1 MFEPQRSSG
10 TYLHLGAG
18 AKVRG
23 QRRRLEREER
33 RRLRLRLVHLAVD
46 NAPAWREL
54 HRVLRDAAGCAVS
67 LRTLDDA
74 VDLLFV
80 EVVGD
85 PVTYIVCDHRSTMG
99 AGFGVVV
106 GVAGEGAEALPAEV
120 VVALCACGEG
130 QSLGSRVKVS
140 VGVNGNNLQVMWSQ
154 PPSFS
159 MLAPHLGHC
168 CAPRSLM
175 AFSDCSSSIFLA
187 LLHEPECHGR
197 LQERQSSW
205 SQCGH
210 IALSA
215 LSSLAFD
222 LPLPLPSS
230 MSVSCSLPQPSAEK
244 YKPHSELRQAMY
256 DGSVM
261 RRCFVTAVSQLLY
274 VSVLR
279 QKSVERGPT
288 LRREPST

>member
-1 MFEPQRSSG
+1 MFEPQRSAG
-10 TYLHLGAG
+10 TYLDLGAG
-18 AKVRG
+18 ASVRG
-23 QRRRLEREER
+23 QRRGLEREER

-46 NAPAWREL
+46 DAPAWREL
-54 HRVLRDAAGCAVS
+54 HRMLRDAAGCAVL

-74 VDLLFV
+74 VDLLLV

-168 CAPRSLM
+168 CTPISLM